1 MAADWAGAQGA
12 FDADLRTVASDSL
25 NSTDKPLGQL
35 TNVMGA
41 VISIALIAGVGVWGY
56 KLFVRD
62 VSGVPVVRAAEDEM
76 RIAPKDPGGQQADH
90 QGLAVNTVAAEGAAE
105 APAERLVL
113 APRPVDLKQ
122 EDAPMPALVADQA
135 SEKAQAT
142 LAEDDKTQSAPE
154 VVQAS
159 LQSASIDALVAE
171 LTNGVEPLSAADPD
185 QNAPVVTTVAAP
197 IAEPQVIVEPEAVA
211 QQPTEDSGEVSAEVA
226 AILNAPGVKRSLRP
240 RNRPEGGA
248 VLIQAAAQAPVA
260 ESLDAASIQAGT
272 RMVQLGAFE
281 SEAIAVSE
289 WGRLNGRFSEY
300 LDGKQRV
307 VQRASSGGRVF
318 YRLRAVGFD
327 DLSDARRFCSALVA
341 ENADCIPVVAR

>member
-41 VISIALIAGVGVWGY
+41 VISLALIAGVGVWGY

-62 VSGVPVVRAAEDEM
+62 VSGVPVVRAAESEM
-76 RIAPKDPGGQQADH
+76 RVAPEDPGGQQAAH
-90 QGLAVNTVAAEGAAE
+90 QGLAVNSVAADGAAE

-122 EDAPMPALVADQA
+122 EDTPMPVLAASQVPEQA
-135 SEKAQAT
+135 PSAPAQT
-142 LAEDDKTQSAPE
+142 DISQNEPE

-159 LQSASIDALVAE
+159 LRSTSIDALVAE
-171 LTNGVEPLSAADPD
+171 LTNGVTPLSAADPD
-185 QNAPVVTTVAAP
+185 QSVPVVTTVSAP
-197 IAEPQVIVEPEAVA
+197 NAQPEVIVEPDVIVQPAALAALAAVL
-211 QQPTEDSGEVSAEVA
+211 E
-226 AILNAPGVKRSLRP
+226 APGLKRSLRP

-248 VLIQAAAQAPVA
+248 TVIQAAVTAPVT

-281 SEAIAVSE
+281 SEAIAVEE
-289 WGRLNGRFSEY
+289 WGRINNRFSEY

-327 DLSDARRFCSALVA
+327 DLNDARRFCSALVA
-341 ENADCIPVVAR
+341 ESADCIPVVAR

>member
-25 NSTDKPLGQL
+25 NSADKPLGQL

-41 VISIALIAGVGVWGY
+41 VISLALITGVGVWGY

-62 VSGVPVVRAAEDEM
+62 VSGVPVVRAAESEM
-76 RIAPKDPGGQQADH
+76 RIAPKDPGGQQAAH
-90 QGLAVNTVAAEGAAE
+90 QGLAVNSVAADGVAE

-122 EDAPMPALVADQA
+122 EDTPIPALAASQVPEQA
-135 SEKAQAT
+135 PAAPAQT
-142 LAEDDKTQSAPE
+142 DSSQSKPE

-159 LQSASIDALVAE
+159 LRSTSIDALVAE
-171 LTNGVEPLSAADPD
+171 LTNGVTPLSAADPD
-185 QNAPVVTTVAAP
+185 QVVPVATSVSAP
-197 IAEPQVIVEPEAVA
+197 IAQPDVIVEP
-211 QQPTEDSGEVSAEVA
+211 A
-226 AILNAPGVKRSLRP
+226 AIAAVSVLLEAPGVKRSLRP
-240 RNRPEGGA
+240 RNRPDGGA
-248 VLIQAAAQAPVA
+248 AVIQAAVKAPVTD
-260 ESLDAASIQAGT
+260 SLDAASIQAGT

-281 SEAIAVSE
+281 SEAIAVEE
-289 WGRLNGRFSEY
+289 WARINGQFSEY

-318 YRLRAVGFD
+318 YRLRAVGFE

-341 ENADCIPVVAR
+341 ESADCIPVVAR

>member
-25 NSTDKPLGQL
+25 NSTDKPLGQM

-41 VISIALIAGVGVWGY
+41 MISLALIAGVGVWGY

-76 RIAPKDPGGQQADH
+76 RVAPKDPGGQQAAH
-90 QGLAVNTVAAEGAAE
+90 QGLAVNSVAADGAAE

-122 EDAPMPALVADQA
+122 EDAPMPVLAA
-135 SEKAQAT
+135 SKA
-142 LAEDDKTQSAPE
+142 AEQVVTAVSDTNQSEPE

-171 LTNGVEPLSAADPD
+171 LTNGVAPLSAADPD
-185 QNAPVVTTVAAP
+185 KIAPVVTNETAP
-197 IAEPQVIVEPEAVA
+197 IATPEVAEEVDAIVQSTAVA
-211 QQPTEDSGEVSAEVA
+211 AVLD
-226 AILNAPGVKRSLRP
+226 APGVKLSLRP

-248 VLIQAAAQAPVA
+248 ALIQAAAQAPVA
-260 ESLDAASIQAGT
+260 DSLDAASIEAGT
-272 RMVQLGAFE
+272 RMVQLGAYD

-289 WGRLNGRFSEY
+289 WGRIKSRFSDY

-318 YRLRAVGFD
+318 YRLRAVGFG
-327 DLSDARRFCSALVA
+327 DLSDSRRFCSALVA

>member
-1 MAADWAGAQGA
+1 M
-12 FDADLRTVASDSL
+12 
-25 NSTDKPLGQL
+25 GQL
-35 TNVMGA
+35 TNVVGA
-41 VISIALIAGVGVWGY
+41 VVSLALMAGIGVWGY

-62 VSGVPVVRAAEDEM
+62 VSGVPVVRAAEEEM
-76 RIAPKDPGGQQADH
+76 RIAPKDPGGQQAAH
-90 QGLAVNTVAAEGAAE
+90 QGLAVNSVAADGVAE

-113 APRPVDLKQ
+113 APRPVDLLQ
-122 EDAPMPALVADQA
+122 EDAPMPELAAKKVLEAAPSDVARVEIEQ
-135 SEKAQAT
+135 SET
-142 LAEDDKTQSAPE
+142 D

-185 QNAPVVTTVAAP
+185 NDVPVVTTVAAP
-197 IAEPQVIVEPEAVA
+197 VAKPDKIVAPEPVVKPEVPTAVL
-211 QQPTEDSGEVSAEVA
+211 D
-226 AILNAPGVKRSLRP
+226 APGVKRSLRP
-240 RNRPEGGA
+240 RNRPEGGST
-248 VLIQAAAQAPVA
+248 LIKAALEAPVV
-260 ESLDAASIQAGT
+260 ESLDAASIEAGT

-281 SEAIAVSE
+281 SEAIAESE
-289 WGRLNGRFSEY
+289 WGRLKGDFSDY

-327 DLSDARRFCSALVA
+327 DLSDARRFCSVLVA

>member
-41 VISIALIAGVGVWGY
+41 VISLALIAGVGVWGY

-62 VSGVPVVRAAEDEM
+62 VSGVPVVRAAESEM
-76 RIAPKDPGGQQADH
+76 RVAPEDPGGQQADY
-90 QGLAVNTVAAEGAAE
+90 QGLAVNSVAADGAAE

-122 EDAPMPALVADQA
+122 EDTPMPVLAASQVPEQA
-135 SEKAQAT
+135 PSAPAQT
-142 LAEDDKTQSAPE
+142 DISQNEPE

-159 LQSASIDALVAE
+159 LRSTSIDALVAE
-171 LTNGVEPLSAADPD
+171 LTNGVTPLSAADPD
-185 QNAPVVTTVAAP
+185 QVVPVVPVVTTVSAP
-197 IAEPQVIVEPEAVA
+197 IAQPEVIVEPDVIVQPAVA
-211 QQPTEDSGEVSAEVA
+211 TAVLE
-226 AILNAPGVKRSLRP
+226 APGLKRSLRP
-240 RNRPEGGA
+240 RNRPAGGA
-248 VLIQAAAQAPVA
+248 TVILAAVTAPVT

-281 SEAIAVSE
+281 SEAIAVEE
-289 WGRLNGRFSEY
+289 WGRINNRFSEY

-327 DLSDARRFCSALVA
+327 DLNDARRFCSALVA
-341 ENADCIPVVAR
+341 ESADCIPVVAR